1 MFGDTAVERN
11 KYLRLI
17 VHLTPPQLEP
27 QPAGGDGMER
37 LTGDL
42 GQSRVLALD
51 VPLIPLQVIP
61 GRNLAVLT
69 EAANRMHILRAKG
82 VDPAEALLAPPSRFL
97 ERVSLCKKW
106 LKTSATPHHTTDTHN

>member
-1 MFGDTAVERN
+1 MFGDTAVKRN

-27 QPAGGDGMER
+27 EPASGDGMER

-42 GQSRVLALD
+42 GPRRVLDPDL
-51 VPLIPLQVIP
+51 PLITLQMMP

-69 EAANRMHILRAKG
+69 EAAHRMHILCPDDVAPAVA
-82 VDPAEALLAPPSRFL
+82 VDARTSPLPGASDPSTETRK
-97 ERVSLCKKW
+97 R
-106 LKTSATPHHTTDTHN
+106 TA

>member
-1 MFGDTAVERN
+1 MFGDTAVKRN

-27 QPAGGDGMER
+27 EPASGDGMER

-42 GQSRVLALD
+42 GQRRVLDLD
-51 VPLIPLQVIP
+51 VPLITLQVMP

-69 EAANRMHILRAKG
+69 EAATRMHILRAKG
-82 VDPAEALLAPPSRFL
+82 EIGRAHVLTPVTNAHLVCRLLL
-97 ERVSLCKKW
+97 EKK
-106 LKTSATPHHTTDTHN
+106 KT